1 MKEAQDWEASP
12 RDPHPHV
19 HMHTTHTCAHTDSHM
34 YLHTY
39 TSHTHALHAYT
50 HMCSQMHMRVSFI
63 PAQVG
68 LTHIHKHT
76 CVHTHTHTHTHLVT
90 VLWQALTYT
99 PSHMQHV
106 QAHIESL

>member
-1 MKEAQDWEASP
+1 MREAQDWEASP

-68 LTHIHKHT
+68 LPHIHKHT
-76 CVHTHTHTHTHLVT
+76 CVHTHTHLVT

>member
-1 MKEAQDWEASP
+1 
-12 RDPHPHV
+12 
-19 HMHTTHTCAHTDSHM
+19 M

-50 HMCSQMHMRVSFI
+50 HMCSQTHMRMSFI

-76 CVHTHTHTHTHLVT
+76 CVHTHTYTHIWSLY
-90 VLWQALTYT
+90 LWQALTYT